1 MLSILLEDIR
11 NYAYIKQELQ
21 NIHND
26 NISIS
31 VKEDI
36 LYFINDYCP
45 FIYGISKISYKRVRR
60 IFAFCIKEK
69 KYISL
74 LSLII
79 NNNNNC
85 NSQINRYIGCLTI
98 EERNMLM
105 QYLHT
110 KYKTH
115 ISHPVTPVTP
125 VTLCK

>member
-1 MLSILLEDIR
+1 MISILLEDIR
-11 NYAYIKQELQ
+11 NYAYIIQELQ

-26 NISIS
+26 DISIS

-60 IFAFCIKEK
+60 ILAFCVKEK

-79 NNNNNC
+79 NNNDNC

-110 KYKTH
+110 KYKT
-115 ISHPVTPVTP
+115 
-125 VTLCK
+125 

>member
-1 MLSILLEDIR
+1 MQSILLEDIR

-60 IFAFCIKEK
+60 ILAFCVKEK

-79 NNNNNC
+79 NNNDNC

-98 EERNMLM
+98 EERNVLI
-105 QYLHT
+105 QYLRN
-110 KYKTH
+110 KYKTYTC
-115 ISHPVTPVTP
+115 VTRVTC
-125 VTLCK
+125 VTSCE

>member
-115 ISHPVTPVTP
+115 ISHPVT
-125 VTLCK
+125 LCK